1 MNKMK
6 RQILL
11 LQVSVILFMLFLYP
25 SNIVG
30 MQKAFNEDSPKF
42 VIDSISSQLYEK
54 LSKLERNATDV
65 LFSHHW
71 KSLKTIFQTE
81 YIVAEIE
88 QGKRLETLQKT
99 TKTLLNWLPEKEFPV
114 APIMS
119 GKNRLIYSFI
129 SERDQTLQP
138 YALRLPK
145 NWEKDKVY
153 PLIVILHG
161 HMGKNPSQLLFIS
174 GEFKTKLGD
183 RSPAEYPAYM
193 LEVYGRG
200 NTYYQGIGDV
210 DVFEAME
217 DVKSRFNI
225 DEDRIYLTGQ
235 SMGGGG
241 GWNIA
246 TRTPDVWAAVS
257 LFCPAFYPQKAPY
270 LPENMEGLP
279 VRFWYGGKDRIKYKT
294 ASLKSHEYLQSLGF
308 DSEVHTTKDAG
319 HRVPKEQRY
328 ESTLWLLKHTRTK
341 PLQFKYVIDTR
352 EHNGRNGIFVTG
364 KSLSKELAEF
374 KCKIEGNKVII
385 DTKNCTE
392 LLIKPKADGLDI
404 QADTIIIIWNGIEKY
419 NAKLKDIIEL
429 SIEDKY

>member
-1 MNKMK
+1 MFTQK
-6 RQILL
+6 RKFKLL
-11 LQVSVILFMLFLYP
+11 VALAMLFMSCFLP
-25 SNIVG
+25 ETLAHNQSEQDVKSLKCSG
-30 MQKAFNEDSPKF
+30 
-42 VIDSISSQLYEK
+42 DSIYDHLYEN
-54 LSKLERNATDV
+54 LSELEKTASDG
-65 LFSHHW
+65 LISHHW
-71 KSLKTIFQTE
+71 KSLKAIFQTE
-81 YIVAEIE
+81 YIAAEIA
-88 QGKRLETLQKT
+88 QGKRLEMLQKT
-99 TKTLLNWLPEKEFPV
+99 TKTMLNWLPEGEFPV
-114 APIMS
+114 SHILS
-119 GKNRLIYSFI
+119 GRNRLIYSFI
-129 SERDQTLQP
+129 SKRDQTLQP

-145 NWEKDKVY
+145 NWEKDKAY

-161 HMGKNPSQLLFIS
+161 NMGKNPSQLLFIS
-174 GEFKTKLGD
+174 WEFKIKLGD

-200 NTYYQGIGDV
+200 NTYYQGIGEV

-217 DVKSRFNI
+217 DVKSRFNV

-257 LFCPAFYPQKAPY
+257 LFCPAFFPQKAPY

-319 HRVPKEQRY
+319 HGAPKEQRH

-341 PLQFKYVIDTR
+341 PLQFKYLIDTR

-364 KSLSKELAEF
+364 KSLSKELSEIN
-374 KCKIEGNKVII
+374 CKIEGNKVII

-392 LLIKPKADGLDI
+392 LLIRPKADGLDI
-404 QADTIIIIWNGIEKY
+404 QTETIIIIWNGKEKY
-419 NAKLKDIIEL
+419 NAKLEDIIEL
-429 SIEDKY
+429 SI